1 MSTEKTATETV
12 DQLKELRK
20 IEHEQM
26 ILEYI
31 EQVPI
36 LRIPAMTH
44 RLFVAALME
53 EYNEK
58 YFPEK
63 TEGDDKTGDKKKPG
77 KEDKKSGE

>member
-1 MSTEKTATETV
+1 METV
-12 DQLKELRK
+12 EQLKELRV

-36 LRIPAMTH
+36 MRVQTITH
-44 RLFVAALME
+44 RGIVAQMMN

-58 YFPEK
+58 YFPK
-63 TEGDDKTGDKKKPG
+63 TDLPAGIASTD
-77 KEDKKSGE
+77 

>member
-1 MSTEKTATETV
+1 METV
-12 DQLKELRK
+12 DQLKELRV

-36 LRIPAMTH
+36 MRVPSITH
-44 RLFVAALME
+44 RGVVAQMMS

-58 YFPEK
+58 YFP
-63 TEGDDKTGDKKKPG
+63 KPEQ
-77 KEDKKSGE
+77 KEE